1 MNSGVVMLLT
11 GFVNKFDNAF
21 VFLVET
27 YYMNG
32 LHQNSFANGF
42 KIGLASGDL
51 IGVTTRYHFFLD
63 KYKTLPLIKKGA
75 QDSDYILQWEGTVIH
90 INVSCVNV
98 SNRELTLR
106 LLPPSIEI
114 IAALLLNL
122 DKIYSA

>member
-1 MNSGVVMLLT
+1 MNSVVVMLLT

-63 KYKTLPLIKKGA
+63 KYKTLPLIKKRA
-75 QDSDYILQWEGTVIH
+75 QDSDYILQWEGTMIRL
-90 INVSCVNV
+90 NVSCVNV
-98 SNRELTLR
+98 SNRELTK
-106 LLPPSIEI
+106 SFTT
-114 IAALLLNL
+114 
-122 DKIYSA
+122 